1 VERAAVADLESTLRL
16 LADPPPA
23 VPLTGTA
30 AVADLLVR
38 RGVLDRL
45 VADAVLDDPAA
56 ARHLAGLRAEVATRF
71 EDHVLNAL
79 GRLPS
84 WYRVRIGDPGRPAGA
99 WIDRHGRPLRVEV
112 HGSPRPPLEA
122 VGRGVVD
129 EPVLLIVPGA
139 QPAGAD
145 VDRLRAR
152 HRRLVIMSWD
162 LDHGRLQQ
170 VIEGQL
176 RVGGL
181 RSRCLAHR
189 Y

>member
-1 VERAAVADLESTLRL
+1 MADLESTLRL

-30 AVADLLVR
+30 ALADLLVR
-38 RGVLDRL
+38 RGVLGRL

-56 ARHLAGLRAEVATRF
+56 ARHLAALRAEAAGRF
-71 EDHVLNAL
+71 EEHVLGELA
-79 GRLPS
+79 RLPS
-84 WYRVRIGDPGRPAGA
+84 WYRIRMGDPGAPAGA

-112 HGSPRPPLEA
+112 RGEPRPPLDA
-122 VGRGVVD
+122 VGRGVVN
-129 EPVLLIVPGA
+129 EPILLIVPGA
-139 QPAGAD
+139 QPAGPD
-145 VDRLRAR
+145 VDRLQTR

-162 LDHGRLQQ
+162 LDHARLQQ

-176 RVGGL
+176 REGGL
-181 RSRCLAHR
+181 RSRCLAGP